1 MTSPPDN
8 ISLVRGTAHFD
19 LLLVGLSHHTA
30 PLEVR
35 EKLALPN
42 EEVPEA
48 LRALR
53 ALGLGEAMLVS
64 TCNRVELY
72 ASAESAQSA
81 ARAVR
86 DYLSQRVDGLDLSP
100 HLYEHTGPAVAR
112 HAFRVASSLDS
123 LVVGEPQIL
132 GQVKDAFTVASDA
145 GTVGALLGRCMSRAF
160 AVAKRVRT
168 ETGIAAGAVSVSSIA
183 CDLAKSIFGELT
195 GRRVVLVG
203 AGEMS
208 EGAAKAL
215 AQQGTLLTVVNRNQ
229 ERAKSVAETCGGE
242 AREFDQL
249 AHELVAADV
258 VITSTA
264 SQRFVITR
272 ELMQGVIRSRRHRP
286 LFLIDIAVPRDVD
299 PRVENMDNVFLYDI
313 DDLEQVAAQN
323 IAARKREAELAERI
337 VDDEVQAFEQWQ
349 RSLGL
354 TPTLVA
360 LRERVR
366 GVVHAELE
374 RTLPRLKGVSAA
386 ERKSLEVMCDAIV
399 NKLLH
404 TPTTE
409 LKKSREQPEG
419 DLLVASVRKLFGL
432 DAEARA
438 GTSERNDV
446 EGRAGARAHGE
457 AASAV
462 EARAGGRERNDAVVP
477 VASST
482 ILSSKT
488 SSGEGQ

>member
-1 MTSPPDN
+1 VASEL
-8 ISLVRGTAHFD
+8 I
-19 LLLVGLSHHTA
+19 LVGLSHHTA
-30 PLEVR
+30 PLDVR
-35 EKLALPN
+35 ERLAIDGEQLTDS
-42 EEVPEA
+42 
-48 LRALR
+48 LRALCGR
-53 ALGLGEAMLVS
+53 GLTEAMLVS

-72 ASAESAQSA
+72 ATAESPQSA
-81 ARAVR
+81 VR
-86 DYLSQRVDGLDLSP
+86 TVREYWSEQVGVGDIST

-132 GQVKDAFTVASDA
+132 GQVKDAFTLAHGA

-215 AQQGTLLTVVNRNQ
+215 SQQGTLLTVVNRNQ
-229 ERAKSVAETCGGE
+229 DRARAVAEACGGE
-242 AREFDQL
+242 AREWDQL
-249 AHELVAADV
+249 SQELVNADV

-264 SQRFVITR
+264 SPRYVITR
-272 ELMQGVIRSRRHRP
+272 ELMQGVIKSRRHRP

-299 PRVENMDNVFLYDI
+299 PRVENMDNVFLFDI
-313 DDLEQVAAQN
+313 DDLEQVAAKN
-323 IAARKREAELAERI
+323 IAARKREADQAERI
-337 VDDEVQAFEQWQ
+337 VEEEVALFETWQ

-366 GVVHAELE
+366 SVVTSELE
-374 RTLPRLKGVSAA
+374 RTMPRLKSVSPA
-386 ERKSLEVMCDAIV
+386 EKKSLELMCEAIV

-404 TPTTE
+404 TPLTQ
-409 LKKSREQPEG
+409 LRKSREEPDG
-419 DLLVASVRKLFGL
+419 DQLVTSVRKLFAL
-432 DAEARA
+432 DE
-438 GTSERNDV
+438 E
-446 EGRAGARAHGE
+446 
-457 AASAV
+457 
-462 EARAGGRERNDAVVP
+462 VP
-477 VASST
+477 TDEPIVSVPAPLSPST
-482 ILSSKT
+482 LVPSKG
-488 SSGEGQ
+488 SSGDRS

>member
-1 MTSPPDN
+1 MTPQ
-8 ISLVRGTAHFD
+8 

-35 EKLALPN
+35 EKLAIPATELPD
-42 EEVPEA
+42 A

-53 ALGLGEAMLVS
+53 ERGLEEAMLVS

-72 ASAESAQSA
+72 ASADSTQA
-81 ARAVR
+81 ATRAVR
-86 DYLSQRVDGLDLSP
+86 DYFSERCGGGDVSS

-112 HAFRVASSLDS
+112 HAFRVAASLDS

-132 GQVKDAFTVASDA
+132 GQVKDAFTLASDA
-145 GTVGALLGRCMSRAF
+145 GTVGTLLGRCMSRAF

-183 CDLAKSIFGELT
+183 CDLAKSIFGDLT

-215 AQQGTLLTVVNRNQ
+215 SQQGTLLTVVNRNQ
-229 ERAKSVAETCGGE
+229 DRARAVAEACGGE
-242 AREFDQL
+242 PREFDQL
-249 AHELVAADV
+249 AHELVTADV

-264 SQRFVITR
+264 SPRYVITR

-299 PRVENMDNVFLYDI
+299 PRVDGMDNVFLFDI
-313 DDLEQVAAQN
+313 DDLEQVATQN
-323 IAARKREAELAERI
+323 IAARKREAEQAERI
-337 VDDEVQAFEQWQ
+337 IDDEVRAFEQWQ
-349 RSLGL
+349 RSLDL

-360 LRERVR
+360 LREKVR
-366 GVVHAELE
+366 GVVHAELA
-374 RTLPRLKGVSAA
+374 RTLPRLKSVGDH
-386 ERKSLEVMCDAIV
+386 EKKSLEIMCDAIV

-404 TPTTE
+404 TPMTE
-409 LKKSREQPEG
+409 LKKSREEP
-419 DLLVASVRKLFGL
+419 DADALVTSCRKLFAL
-432 DAEARA
+432 DQEVIPGPAPRA
-438 GTSERNDV
+438 LVT
-446 EGRAGARAHGE
+446 
-457 AASAV
+457 AATA
-462 EARAGGRERNDAVVP
+462 VP
-477 VASST
+477 VLAG
-482 ILSSKT
+482 SK
-488 SSGEGQ
+488 SNSGEHS

>member
-1 MTSPPDN
+1 VAPE
-8 ISLVRGTAHFD
+8 LV
-19 LLLVGLSHHTA
+19 LVGLSHHTA

-35 EKLALPN
+35 ERLAIAGDDLT
-42 EEVPEA
+42 A
-48 LRALR
+48 LLRALCER
-53 ALGLGEAMLVS
+53 GLSEAMLVS

-72 ASAESAQSA
+72 ASAESAAS
-81 ARAVR
+81 AVR
-86 DYLSQRVDGLDLSP
+86 TVREVLSARVGGSDLGT
-100 HLYEHTGPAVAR
+100 HLYEHTGAAVAR

-132 GQVKDAFTVASDA
+132 GQVKDAFAVANDA

-229 ERAKSVAETCGGE
+229 DRARAVAEACGGE

-249 AHELVAADV
+249 SHELVSADV

-264 SQRFVITR
+264 SPRYVITR

-299 PRVENMDNVFLYDI
+299 PRVDNMDNVFLYDI
-313 DDLEQVAAQN
+313 DDLEQVAAQGM
-323 IAARKREAELAERI
+323 AARKREAEQAERI
-337 VDDEVQAFEQWQ
+337 VEEEVLAFSQWQ

-374 RTLPRLKGVSAA
+374 RTLPRLKNVS
-386 ERKSLEVMCDAIV
+386 ESEKKNLEVMCDAIV

-404 TPTTE
+404 TPLTQ
-409 LKKSREQPEG
+409 LKRSREEPDG
-419 DLLVASVRKLFGL
+419 DQLVSSVRKLFAL
-432 DAEARA
+432 DEEASHTPARA
-438 GTSERNDV
+438 SLPLAV
-446 EGRAGARAHGE
+446 P
-457 AASAV
+457 AAVAP
-462 EARAGGRERNDAVVP
+462 ALLP
-477 VASST
+477 VS
-482 ILSSKT
+482 LPGKR
-488 SSGEGQ
+488 SSGDRS

>member
-1 MTSPPDN
+1 M
-8 ISLVRGTAHFD
+8 I
-19 LLLVGLSHHTA
+19 GLSHHTA

-35 EKLALPN
+35 ERLAIASDELAQALQTLRARGL
-42 EEVPEA
+42 EEA
-48 LRALR
+48 LLI
-53 ALGLGEAMLVS
+53 S

-72 ASAESAQSA
+72 ATAESTQMAV
-81 ARAVR
+81 RAVR
-86 DYLSQRVDGLDLSP
+86 DYFNERTNGHDVTP

-132 GQVKDAFTVASDA
+132 GQVKDAFTAATAA
-145 GTVGALLGRCMSRAF
+145 GTVGALLGRCMNRAL

-229 ERAKSVAETCGGE
+229 ERARAVAEACGGE
-242 AREFDQL
+242 PREFDQL
-249 AHELVAADV
+249 AHELVTADV

-264 SQRFVITR
+264 SPRYVITR

-299 PRVENMDNVFLYDI
+299 PRVENLDNVFLFDI
-313 DDLEQVAAQN
+313 DDLEQVASQN
-323 IAARKREAELAERI
+323 IAARKREAEQAERI
-337 VDDEVQAFEQWQ
+337 IDEEVSAFEQWQ
-349 RSLGL
+349 RSLDL

-360 LRERVR
+360 LREKVR
-366 GVVHAELE
+366 DVVTAELQ
-374 RTLPRLKGVSAA
+374 RTLPRLKSVNEA
-386 ERKSLEVMCDAIV
+386 EKKSLELMCDAIV

-404 TPTTE
+404 TPLTQ
-409 LKKSREQPEG
+409 LKKSREEPEG
-419 DLLVASVRKLFGL
+419 DQLVASVRKLFSL
-432 DAEARA
+432 DEPPPAAKA
-438 GTSERNDV
+438 Q
-446 EGRAGARAHGE
+446 APGAQLLPSKSTTGE
-457 AASAV
+457 HS
-462 EARAGGRERNDAVVP
+462 
-477 VASST
+477 
-482 ILSSKT
+482 
-488 SSGEGQ
+488 

>member
-1 MTSPPDN
+1 MAPQ
-8 ISLVRGTAHFD
+8 
-19 LLLVGLSHHTA
+19 LLLIGLSHHTA

-35 EKLALPN
+35 ERLAIAA
-42 EEVPEA
+42 EELANA
-48 LRALR
+48 LKELCAS
-53 ALGLGEAMLVS
+53 GLQEAMLVS

-72 ASAESAQSA
+72 ASAESPQTAV
-81 ARAVR
+81 RAVR
-86 DYLSQRVDGLDLSP
+86 DYFNRRTSGHDVTP

-229 ERAKSVAETCGGE
+229 ERARAVAQACGGE
-242 AREFDQL
+242 PREFDQL
-249 AHELVAADV
+249 GHELTTADV

-264 SQRFVITR
+264 SPRYVITR
-272 ELMQGVIRSRRHRP
+272 ELMQGVIRARRHRP

-299 PRVENMDNVFLYDI
+299 PRVESMDNVFLYDI
-313 DDLEQVAAQN
+313 DDLEQVATQN
-323 IAARKREAELAERI
+323 IAARKREAEQAERI
-337 VDDEVQAFEQWQ
+337 IDDEVRAFEQWQ
-349 RSLGL
+349 RSLDL

-360 LRERVR
+360 LREKVR
-366 GVVHAELE
+366 DVVSAELE
-374 RTLPRLKGVSAA
+374 RTLPRLKSVSEG
-386 ERKSLEVMCDAIV
+386 ERKSLELMCDAIV

-404 TPTTE
+404 TPLTQ
-409 LKKSREQPEG
+409 LKKSREEPEG
-419 DLLVASVRKLFGL
+419 DQLVASVRKLFSL
-432 DAEARA
+432 DEAPAE
-438 GTSERNDV
+438 
-446 EGRAGARAHGE
+446 GARPPATTL
-457 AASAV
+457 
-462 EARAGGRERNDAVVP
+462 VP
-477 VASST
+477 
-482 ILSSKT
+482 SKT
-488 SSGEGQ
+488 TSGEPS